1 MTRNTAAIA
10 TLELIRPAGYILAV
24 GRVLVIAVGTVAVT
38 IAEPAVMEAGD
49 AVLALVLVR
58 QARRGR
64 LGHIRTGLEGKVCG

>member
-1 MTRNTAAIA
+1 MARNAAAIA
-10 TLELIRPAGYILAV
+10 TLELIRPTGDVLAV
-24 GRVLVIAVGTVAVT
+24 RRVLVIAIGTVAVT

-64 LGHIRTGLEGKVCG
+64 LGHIRTGLKGKR